1 MSFARVHLGSKLGSS
16 SRRGFYFLMAKVIKR
31 NASHTSSVED
41 AHLWRL
47 RGSHVRP
54 PELIND
60 VFLSTVPALPTKS
73 HSSYNQREL
82 LGRTRDQFFSLVS
95 PSLSSSQTTREL
107 QLLCPWP
114 ISSPSYVVWFY
125 RKSTSFE
132 PTVHMDARPWAS
144 YLISVLGF
152 TWHLSVRVL
161 YSCIPKDPVTSSGT
175 LSSFKFY

>member
-31 NASHTSSVED
+31 NASYTSSVED
-41 AHLWRL
+41 DHLWRL

-82 LGRTRDQFFSLVS
+82 PGRTGTNSFPWFPLPYPVPKLPETAAALPLAYKFPFICGVVS
-95 PSLSSSQTTREL
+95 
-107 QLLCPWP
+107 
-114 ISSPSYVVWFY
+114 
-125 RKSTSFE
+125 
-132 PTVHMDARPWAS
+132 
-144 YLISVLGF
+144 
-152 TWHLSVRVL
+152 
-161 YSCIPKDPVTSSGT
+161 
-175 LSSFKFY
+175 